1 MDTKHDS
8 RCKTVRCEQAML
20 EKGWEGAIWHM
31 WHGQGHKATGMRGSR
46 RARCVGKKQKK
57 KKKVLFE
64 NGMKINSQFNG
75 VLNFY
80 LFFFKVKTENKS
92 LLELGYRKKEK
103 VAVISVCVCL
113 LQFLTLL
120 FLRLYLI
127 EPGSCWFSKTCW
139 PASLKRSSF
148 STSSGYGVYQCT

>member
-1 MDTKHDS
+1 
-8 RCKTVRCEQAML
+8 
-20 EKGWEGAIWHM
+20 
-31 WHGQGHKATGMRGSR
+31 MRGSR

-103 VAVISVCVCL
+103 VAVIGDTQTVVVV
-113 LQFLTLL
+113 
-120 FLRLYLI
+120 
-127 EPGSCWFSKTCW
+127 P
-139 PASLKRSSF
+139 
-148 STSSGYGVYQCT
+148 